1 MSSRLPKSAT
11 LPAPRTAP
19 RAGRLVRRKARRR
32 LGGQLMVARHLLYI
46 LIAVASAAAAW
57 FHGIAWVREGGN
69 LLLLPTF
76 FLDAYRSGSAAAF
89 LTIDILAAWAVFM
102 IWVVPDAVRIG
113 LGSRKGD
120 RKSVVE
126 GKRVSVRFV

>member
-19 RAGRLVRRKARRR
+19 RAGRLVRRKACRR
-32 LGGQLMVARHLLYI
+32 LGRQLMAARHLLYI

-89 LTIDILAAWAVFM
+89 LTIALFAARAVFM
-102 IWVVPDAVRIG
+102 IWDVPDAVR
-113 LGSRKGD
+113 LGVGAPKAGFYFAQ
-120 RKSVVE
+120 V
-126 GKRVSVRFV
+126 F

>member
-1 MSSRLPKSAT
+1 MA
-11 LPAPRTAP
+11 
-19 RAGRLVRRKARRR
+19 
-32 LGGQLMVARHLLYI
+32 ARHLLYI

-89 LTIDILAAWAVFM
+89 LTIDILAAWTVFM

-113 LGSRKGD
+113 LGARKGWFYFALSFIGTCFAFPLYLVA
-120 RKSVVE
+120 RERHLAKA
-126 GKRVSVRFV
+126 GTAG

>member
-1 MSSRLPKSAT
+1 MA
-11 LPAPRTAP
+11 
-19 RAGRLVRRKARRR
+19 VRHA
-32 LGGQLMVARHLLYI
+32 LYI

-57 FHGIAWVREGGN
+57 RHGLAWVGEGGN

-89 LTIDILAAWAVFM
+89 LTIDILAVWIAFM

-113 LGSRKGD
+113 LGARKGWLYFGLSFIGTCFAFPLYLVA
-120 RKSVVE
+120 RE
-126 GKRVSVRFV
+126 RHLARRAAA